1 MEFPGSDNQI
11 EASERSR
18 LRTWVQVFC
27 MRGSWKSFFYA
38 VRTNSVRTKQR
49 MQCSP
54 SRVVMGCDYRAVEET
69 TSEEFFEKI
78 RVESILDHTL
88 ILFELAAC

>member
-1 MEFPGSDNQI
+1 
-11 EASERSR
+11 
-18 LRTWVQVFC
+18 
-27 MRGSWKSFFYA
+27 
-38 VRTNSVRTKQR
+38 